1 VRAVIQRV
9 SRAEVRVADRTVA
22 RISAGFLVLVS
33 VGLDDDESDA
43 ISMAEKIATLRVFPD
58 EHGLMN
64 HSLLEAGGAVLLVSQ
79 FTLHGDARRGR
90 RPSFAS
96 AAKEEQA
103 RALYAG
109 TGTALE
115 AAGVAVAYGEF
126 GARMD
131 VELVNQGPVTIL
143 LDTKRVF

>member
-1 VRAVIQRV
+1 MRAVIQRV
-9 SRAEVRVADRTVA
+9 SRAEVRVGDRTPATIGGGFVA
-22 RISAGFLVLVS
+22 LVS

-58 EHGLMN
+58 ERGLMN
-64 HSLLEAGGAVLLVSQ
+64 RSLLDAGGAVLLVSQ

-90 RPSFAS
+90 RPSFVR

-103 RALYAG
+103 RGLYER
-109 TGTALE
+109 TGAALE

-126 GARMD
+126 GAGMD